1 MYKQA
6 KRCDWTGYSGKEAAR
21 DAIMYQTTDQK
32 LRKSILAQN
41 MSYQDSVG
49 WGQSHEESN
58 RKATLV
64 EETTDRPEDEVR
76 RLEVQLGKLQ
86 AKHKSH
92 NKCQTCS
99 RQAIIRPTLPWVEVH
114 GVPRLQEGRTLHCV
128 PRP

>member
-1 MYKQA
+1 
-6 KRCDWTGYSGKEAAR
+6 
-21 DAIMYQTTDQK
+21 MYQTTDQK

-76 RLEVQLGKLQ
+76 RLEVAAGQAAGQAQESQQVPDLLQTGNHQTNPALG
-86 AKHKSH
+86 
-92 NKCQTCS
+92 
-99 RQAIIRPTLPWVEVH
+99 
-114 GVPRLQEGRTLHCV
+114 
-128 PRP
+128 